1 MYGDGDGLRR
11 GDPALYTTKYLT
23 IPWQPRQIPAV
34 ATIRPIKAAAPAQPP
49 ALHDRAIDNLQYIRE
64 TMERAEPVTAIS
76 GWGIVAAGGVAF
88 VATAATVRTPL
99 NGRWIGTWIAAAVVA
114 FLVSL
119 GATVRKANRTNTPF
133 FSGATRRLALA
144 FVPAM
149 FTAAIL
155 TGTLLRTRQLALL
168 TPLWL
173 LSYGAAVTAAGM
185 FSVRVIPVMGA
196 CFVVLGTAA
205 ALVPSGFE
213 TWLMALGFGA
223 IHAMFGVFI
232 ARRYGG

>member
-1 MYGDGDGLRR
+1 MSSNRS
-11 GDPALYTTKYLT
+11 ALYGIKYLT
-23 IPWQPRQIPAV
+23 VRGGSPQIPSV
-34 ATIRPIKAAAPAQPP
+34 ATIRPISAAPSAQPP

-76 GWGIVAAGGVAF
+76 GWGIAAAGGVAF
-88 VATAATVRTPL
+88 VATAATLHTPL
-99 NGRWIGTWIAAAVVA
+99 SGRWVGTWIAAAVVA

-119 GATVRKANRTNTPF
+119 GATLRKANRTQTPF

-149 FTAAIL
+149 FIAAVL
-155 TGTLLRTRQLALL
+155 TGALLRAQQGPLL
-168 TPLWL
+168 VPLWL

-196 CFVVLGTAA
+196 CFVLLGTAA
-205 ALVPSGFE
+205 ALVPTGFE
-213 TWLMALGFGA
+213 TWFMALGFGA
-223 IHAMFGVFI
+223 LHVLFGVLI

>member
-1 MYGDGDGLRR
+1 M
-11 GDPALYTTKYLT
+11 
-23 IPWQPRQIPAV
+23 
-34 ATIRPIKAAAPAQPP
+34 ATIRPIRTAPSAQLP

-76 GWGIVAAGGVAF
+76 GWGIAAAGGVAF
-88 VATAATVRTPL
+88 VATAATVQTPL
-99 NGRWIGTWIAAAVVA
+99 SMRWVVTWIAAAIVA

-119 GATVRKANRTNTPF
+119 GATLRKATRTETPF

-144 FVPAM
+144 FLPAM
-149 FTAAIL
+149 FIAAVL
-155 TGTLLRTRQLALL
+155 TGALLRAQQGSLL
-168 TPLWL
+168 VPLWL

-185 FSVRVIPVMGA
+185 FSVGVIPVMGA
-196 CFVVLGTAA
+196 CFVLLGTAA

-213 TWLMALGFGA
+213 TWFMALGFGA
-223 IHAMFGVFI
+223 VHVLFGVLI

>member
-1 MYGDGDGLRR
+1 L
-11 GDPALYTTKYLT
+11 TT
-23 IPWQPRQIPAV
+23 PRQADQIAPV
-34 ATIRPIKAAAPAQPP
+34 ATIRPITTAPSAQPP

-76 GWGIVAAGGVAF
+76 GWGIAAAGGVAF
-88 VATAATVRTPL
+88 VATVATLHTPL
-99 NGRWIGTWIAAAVVA
+99 SGTWVVTWIAAAVVA

-119 GATVRKANRTNTPF
+119 GATIRKANRTQTPF

-149 FTAAIL
+149 FIATVL
-155 TGTLLRTRQLALL
+155 TGALLRAQQGVLL
-168 TPLWL
+168 VPLWL

-205 ALVPSGFE
+205 ALVPTGFE

-223 IHAMFGVFI
+223 LHVVFGVLI

>member
-1 MYGDGDGLRR
+1 M
-11 GDPALYTTKYLT
+11 
-23 IPWQPRQIPAV
+23 
-34 ATIRPIKAAAPAQPP
+34 ATIRPISTASSAQPP
-49 ALHDRAIDNLQYIRE
+49 ALHDRAIDNLEYIRE

-76 GWGIVAAGGVAF
+76 GWGIAAAGGVAF
-88 VATAATVRTPL
+88 VATAATVQTPL
-99 NGRWIGTWIAAAVVA
+99 STRWVATWIAAAIVA

-119 GATVRKANRTNTPF
+119 GATLRKANQTETPF

-149 FTAAIL
+149 FIAAVL
-155 TGTLLRTRQLALL
+155 TGALLRAQQGSLL
-168 TPLWL
+168 VPLWL

-196 CFVVLGTAA
+196 CFVLLGTAA
-205 ALVPSGFE
+205 ALVPAGFE
-213 TWLMALGFGA
+213 TWFMALGFGA
-223 IHAMFGVFI
+223 VHVVFGVLI

>member
-1 MYGDGDGLRR
+1 MH
-11 GDPALYTTKYLT
+11 
-23 IPWQPRQIPAV
+23 
-34 ATIRPIKAAAPAQPP
+34 PP

-64 TMERAEPVTAIS
+64 AMERAEPVTVIS

-99 NGRWIGTWIAAAVVA
+99 TTRWVATWVAAAVVA
-114 FLVSL
+114 FAVSL
-119 GATVRKANRTNTPF
+119 GATIRKANRAKTPF
-133 FSGATRRLALA
+133 LTGATQRLALA
-144 FVPAM
+144 FAPAM
-149 FTAAIL
+149 FIAAVL
-155 TGTLLRTRQLALL
+155 TGTLLRHGLGELL

-196 CFVVLGTAA
+196 CFVLLGTVAA
-205 ALVPSGFE
+205 IVPTGFE
-213 TWLMALGFGA
+213 TLLMAAGFGGV
-223 IHAMFGVFI
+223 HAVFGVLI

>member
-1 MYGDGDGLRR
+1 M
-11 GDPALYTTKYLT
+11 
-23 IPWQPRQIPAV
+23 
-34 ATIRPIKAAAPAQPP
+34 ATIRPISTAPSVQPP

-76 GWGIVAAGGVAF
+76 GWGIAAAGGMAF
-88 VATAATVRTPL
+88 VATAATLRAPI
-99 NGRWIGTWIAAAVVA
+99 GMRWIATWVVAAIVA

-119 GATVRKANRTNTPF
+119 GATVRKANRTETPF

-149 FTAAIL
+149 FIAAVL
-155 TGTLLRTRQLALL
+155 TGALVRAQQAVLL

-196 CFVVLGTAA
+196 CFVLLGTAA
-205 ALVPSGFE
+205 ALLPSGFE
-213 TWLMALGFGA
+213 TLFMALGFGA
-223 IHAMFGVFI
+223 VHVVFGVLI